1 MCGEKQ
7 KTPPWGVEKGGSP
20 PRVRGKVYLLC
31 SSFHPPGITPA
42 CAGKRRRTIS
52 RQHESEDHPRVCGE
66 KLRIFAY
73 PDIVMGSPPRVRG
86 KVVLRVALCIGVGI
100 TPACAGKRDSAPCD
114 RLFRK
119 DHPRVCGEKSLGSSL
134 AFQVLGSPPRVRGK
148 VRQIRSSA
156 AMGGITPACAGK
168 SMSYVPNST
177 MRRDHP
183 RVCGEKSFV
192 HIYVLCSKGSPPRVR
207 GKVQCGLKYLILP
220 RITPACAGKRPS
232 CKQSACRFRDH
243 PRVCGEKAVLT

>member
-100 TPACAGKRDSAPCD
+100 TPACAGKSDS
-114 RLFRK
+114 
-119 DHPRVCGEKSLGSSL
+119 PRNC
-134 AFQVLGSPPRVRGK
+134 
-148 VRQIRSSA
+148 
-156 AMGGITPACAGK
+156 ITA
-168 SMSYVPNST
+168 
-177 MRRDHP
+177 
-183 RVCGEKSFV
+183 
-192 HIYVLCSKGSPPRVR
+192 
-207 GKVQCGLKYLILP
+207 
-220 RITPACAGKRPS
+220 
-232 CKQSACRFRDH
+232 FRDH
-243 PRVCGEKAVLT
+243 PRVCGEKVHALFSGVSLAGSPPRVRGKACVPRCCLTCIGITPACAGKSILCT

>member
-1 MCGEKQ
+1 MCRTNHRDHPRVCGEKQ

-148 VRQIRSSA
+148 V
-156 AMGGITPACAGK
+156 
-168 SMSYVPNST
+168 
-177 MRRDHP
+177 
-183 RVCGEKSFV
+183 
-192 HIYVLCSKGSPPRVR
+192 
-207 GKVQCGLKYLILP
+207 LKEL
-220 RITPACAGKRPS
+220 
-232 CKQSACRFRDH
+232 
-243 PRVCGEKAVLT
+243 